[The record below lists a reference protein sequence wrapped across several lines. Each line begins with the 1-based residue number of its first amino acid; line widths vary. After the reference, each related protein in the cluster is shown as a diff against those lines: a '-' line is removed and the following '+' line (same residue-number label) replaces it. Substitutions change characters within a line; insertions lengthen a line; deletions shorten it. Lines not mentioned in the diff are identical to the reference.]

1 MLRRLLV
8 IAGVV
13 FLPAVAPAQGAAR
26 PEALLPPDT
35 VLFMGTDDVDAMRAG
50 AADSPVGR
58 IFGEAEVTEFLA
70 QPMTQLKQM
79 VDMGVAMAKQ
89 QPALAGVDLDIE
101 KLKSAPFGRGFF
113 AITHIQFPREILQDP
128 SKLDLG
134 IVVGLEPR
142 GSHDLIGMLKQ
153 VIVSLASAQG
163 GDQLTLDTITV
174 DGVSVERLKAKDA
187 PFALCFANIGGVSV
201 LSLSERSLAAMARCA
216 KGGAP
221 SLATSPEMGR
231 GAAAIGSPVKGD
243 LTVYAHVGRLMQVLR
258 DGVAIGA
265 AANPDDKD
273 AQQVMSLV
281 NAALE
286 QFNFDA
292 FGAALS
298 RMTRQDGVS
307 MTLDYTE
314 VDADA
319 GGIASLSKPQPIDRE
334 LLKSVP
340 KNALSF
346 SLGHFDVSAL
356 WDMVMGTLQKA
367 SPELH
372 AEAMAA
378 IRNVETLV
386 AGADEQG
393 NPKWD
398 IRRDLIGA
406 LSGRTMNLTVPG
418 MGSMLSAGG
427 DSIFWIETP
436 NPEGLEKSL
445 QHLFALPGQ
454 LANYPVNFKEQTHG
468 GAKLR
473 VLDPTAL
480 GPAAMMAGQI
490 SPTWTIHDGKFW
502 FSTSTKALKKALD
515 ARAAPPAENILARVD
530 FTKHFVEPPQGA
542 VLTSLAYSDTA
553 ANFENTYSS
562 LLGIIPMVLGMSG
575 AGAELPI
582 DLSLLP
588 SAEVISKHL
597 FGSVS
602 LSYAAG
608 NGRVTVS
615 RGPFGAETMIGGAAL
630 AAGVTAAV
638 GTARTTS
645 VGGMNPVGIPPPEQP
660 VAVAKSPADAVRGD
674 FARFSTAI
682 TVYMIEY
689 GAPPATLDTL
699 AQPKP
704 EYPEG
709 FLNGATITKDPWGN
723 AYAYIT
729 DGKDHYTIW
738 SFGPNGID
746 DKGAGDDIV
755 QRG

>member
-26 PEALLPPDT
+26 PETLLPSDT
-35 VLFMGTDDVDAMRAG
+35 LLFMGTDDVDAMRAA
-50 AADSPVGR
+50 AADSPMGR
-58 IFGEAEVTEFLA
+58 IFSEPEVTEFLA
-70 QPMTQLKQM
+70 QPMVQLKQM
-79 VDMGVAMAKQ
+79 LDMGVAMAKQ
-89 QPALAGVDLDIE
+89 QPALAGVDLDLE

-113 AITHIQFPREILQDP
+113 AITHVQLPREVLQDP

-153 VIVSLASAQG
+153 VILSLASAQG
-163 GDQLTLDTITV
+163 GDQLALETVKLDGLT
-174 DGVSVERLKAKDA
+174 VERLKAKDA
-187 PFALCFANIGGVSV
+187 PFALCFANVGGVSM

-216 KGGAP
+216 TGGAP
-221 SLATSPEMGR
+221 SLATSPEMAR
-231 GAAAIGSPVKGD
+231 GAAAIGAPVKGD
-243 LTVYAHVGRLMQVLR
+243 LAVYVHVGRLMQVLR

-273 AQQVMSLV
+273 AQRVMSLV
-281 NAALE
+281 TAALE
-286 QFNFDA
+286 QLNFDA

-307 MTLDYTE
+307 VALSYTE
-314 VDADA
+314 VDSNA

-334 LLKSVP
+334 LLKLVP

-346 SLGHFDVSAL
+346 SLGHFDLSAL
-356 WDMVMGTLQKA
+356 WDMVIGTLQKA
-367 SPELH
+367 SPEMH

-378 IRNVETLV
+378 IRNVETRV

-406 LSGRTMNLTVPG
+406 LSGRTMNLSVPG

-427 DSIFWIETP
+427 DQIFWIETP
-436 NPEGLEKSL
+436 NPAGLEKSL

-454 LANYPVNFKEQTHG
+454 LANYPVNFKEQMHG
-468 GAKLR
+468 DAKLR

-480 GPAAMMAGQI
+480 GAAAMMAGQI
-490 SPTWTIHDGKFW
+490 SLTWTIHDGKFW
-502 FSTSTKALKKALD
+502 FSTSTKALKKVLD
-515 ARAAPPAENILARVD
+515 ARTTPPAENILARVD

-562 LLGIIPMVLGMSG
+562 LLGIIPMALGMSG

-602 LSYAAG
+602 MSYAAG
-608 NGRVTVS
+608 NGRVNMS
-615 RGPFGAETMIGGAAL
+615 RSPFGAETVIGGAAVGVGVAI
-630 AAGVTAAV
+630 AAGATRA
-638 GTARTTS
+638 TRT
-645 VGGMNPVGIPPPEQP
+645 GGMNPAGIPLPEE
-660 VAVAKSPADAVRGD
+660 VVETANSPADAVRGD
-674 FARFSTAI
+674 FAKFSTAI

-704 EYPEG
+704 EYPQG
-709 FLNGATITKDPWGN
+709 FLNGATIAKDPWGN
-723 AYAYIT
+723 AYAYTT
-729 DGKDHYTIW
+729 DGKEHYTLW
-738 SFGPNGID
+738 SFGPNGVD
-746 DKGAGDDIV
+746 DKGAGDDVV